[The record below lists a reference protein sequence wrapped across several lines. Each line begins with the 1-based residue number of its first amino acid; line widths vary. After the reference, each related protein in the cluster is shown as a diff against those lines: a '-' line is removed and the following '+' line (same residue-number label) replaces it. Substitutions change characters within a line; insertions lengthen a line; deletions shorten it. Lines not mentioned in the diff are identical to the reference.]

1 MDGEEAKKIIDQIRN
16 IILSRPN
23 KENIDMNDS
32 KEWVEVQEAIK
43 YLSDCVQEMNVFIKH
58 ISAGELDVIP
68 PSRNNFMAGELK
80 GLQANLRHMTW
91 QADRVAKG
99 DYSQRVRFLGEFS
112 ESFNEMVSQI
122 NKREYELKQQAEE
135 LLQTTEVLELIMDG
149 LHEWIVVTTFSN
161 REILYVN
168 GAARNI
174 FCQNENESDCNEDN
188 YSYAKDIL
196 EQIQKYD
203 ITKDEPL
210 IIDCEK
216 INRIFRC
223 RFCKV
228 NWNGER
234 AIAHIISDITNEKE
248 EKAELERMAFKD
260 ELTGMH
266 NRRYFMKELKKLI
279 NSNIPFSLC
288 SIDLNRLKYA
298 NDTFG
303 HIAGDEYIKTVAK
316 VIFDSVRS
324 YVDIVC
330 RIGGDEFI
338 VILCNCPEEIAIRKM
353 NEIADIIKSTDREYP
368 MGISFGVCYVEPNTK
383 LSIEDIIYI
392 ADKRMYEFKKN
403 TKIHNN

>member
-248 EKAELERMAFKD
+248 EKAEA
-260 ELTGMH
+260 
-266 NRRYFMKELKKLI
+266 
-279 NSNIPFSLC
+279 
-288 SIDLNRLKYA
+288 
-298 NDTFG
+298 
-303 HIAGDEYIKTVAK
+303 
-316 VIFDSVRS
+316 
-324 YVDIVC
+324 
-330 RIGGDEFI
+330 
-338 VILCNCPEEIAIRKM
+338 
-353 NEIADIIKSTDREYP
+353 
-368 MGISFGVCYVEPNTK
+368 
-383 LSIEDIIYI
+383 
-392 ADKRMYEFKKN
+392 
-403 TKIHNN
+403 